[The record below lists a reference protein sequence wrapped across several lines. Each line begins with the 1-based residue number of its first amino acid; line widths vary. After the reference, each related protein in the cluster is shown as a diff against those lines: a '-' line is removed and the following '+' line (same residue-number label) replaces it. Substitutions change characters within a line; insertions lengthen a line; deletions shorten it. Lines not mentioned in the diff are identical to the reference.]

1 MSANAFHITHKGMD
15 CKKTWL
21 KITLTIGNTVLGII
35 IKLHAKIVKLI
46 PF

>member
-1 MSANAFHITHKGMD
+1 MPFTSRIKAWIA
-15 CKKTWL
+15 KTWQ